1 MSQGGLMR
9 RKLQQISRRMGIQ
22 MIISLSF
29 TAVAVV
35 GMLFIGMSL
44 FLRFS
49 AAAGEL
55 SADSGQRVLAQV
67 NLNLDSYL
75 RRMMRI
81 SDTVYYRLI
90 KNTDLAEGSLDA
102 GLDLLYEEN
111 LDSVVSIAVFDKE
124 GALVSGAPLKTLKTA
139 CAPET
144 QSWFTSARARIEN
157 FHFSVPHVQNL
168 FVEQEASYHW
178 VVSLSRQVELT
189 WDGTTTDGVLLV
201 DMSFDGIEQICKDV
215 SLSNGGYVYLI
226 DSTGEI
232 IYHPRQQLIYAGL
245 SEENNKKAATYG
257 DGSTGETFQ
266 GEQRQITVKT
276 VGYTGWKLVA
286 VSPSGWETSGSQ
298 LLFFG
303 ISLLLFSAFLMA
315 FVNNRLSA
323 HISEPVR
330 ALDRAVKQLEAGGEE
345 VSFDVGGSFEVKHL
359 GHSIESMV
367 STMRHLMD
375 DIIQQEDAKRR
386 SELDVLQSQ
395 INPHF
400 LYNTL
405 DSVIWMT
412 ENGRTDEAVVM
423 VSALARFFRISL
435 SRGSSIIT
443 LSDELEHAR
452 NYLTIQNMRYKNKF
466 TSTIRQDPGTESL
479 YVLKLIVQPI
489 LENAIYYG
497 VASSDGDGEIEIHAF
512 RSGDDL
518 YIDVRDNGLGM
529 PQEMVDQLLDE
540 HRPAVTTKGSGI
552 GLRNVHRRIQL
563 TFGLDYGLEITSELD
578 EGTNVRIHLPA
589 LDDQAAAP
597 YRGK

>member
-9 RKLQQISRRMGIQ
+9 RKLQEISRRMGIQ

-49 AAAGEL
+49 AAAGGL

-144 QSWFTSARARIEN
+144 QSWFTSARERIEN

-276 VGYTGWKLVA
+276 VG
-286 VSPSGWETSGSQ
+286 
-298 LLFFG
+298 
-303 ISLLLFSAFLMA
+303 
-315 FVNNRLSA
+315 
-323 HISEPVR
+323 
-330 ALDRAVKQLEAGGEE
+330 
-345 VSFDVGGSFEVKHL
+345 
-359 GHSIESMV
+359 
-367 STMRHLMD
+367 
-375 DIIQQEDAKRR
+375 
-386 SELDVLQSQ
+386 
-395 INPHF
+395 
-400 LYNTL
+400 
-405 DSVIWMT
+405 
-412 ENGRTDEAVVM
+412 
-423 VSALARFFRISL
+423 
-435 SRGSSIIT
+435 
-443 LSDELEHAR
+443 
-452 NYLTIQNMRYKNKF
+452 
-466 TSTIRQDPGTESL
+466 
-479 YVLKLIVQPI
+479 
-489 LENAIYYG
+489 
-497 VASSDGDGEIEIHAF
+497 
-512 RSGDDL
+512 
-518 YIDVRDNGLGM
+518 
-529 PQEMVDQLLDE
+529 
-540 HRPAVTTKGSGI
+540 
-552 GLRNVHRRIQL
+552 
-563 TFGLDYGLEITSELD
+563 
-578 EGTNVRIHLPA
+578 
-589 LDDQAAAP
+589 
-597 YRGK
+597 